1 MPNDELHKIFS
12 DRMEKFEDSS
22 NATAL
27 TMQRLIVSIDEMKE
41 MMKRLEVVVTKY
53 EDKSH
58 KDDIVREMMVRDYK
72 ELKDDVH
79 NLKQSMVEKER
90 NTTRTKSKLAWIL
103 IGMVVNILS
112 VLGYTLLIRTGILK
126 L

>member
-12 DRMEKFEDSS
+12 DRMEKFEDAS
-22 NATAL
+22 NATAI

-41 MMKRLEVVVTKY
+41 MMKRLETVVTRY
-53 EDKSH
+53 EEKSH

-72 ELKDDVH
+72 ELREDVH
-79 NLKQSMVEKER
+79 SLKQSVIEKER
-90 NTTRTKSKLAWIL
+90 SASRTKSKLAWIL